1 MSNRLLLIQAGAFGD
16 LFICAPIA
24 KHYADLGYEVIWP
37 TTKKFTKIVGLFPYV
52 THLELDD
59 RELHSDW
66 LRSDTIKT
74 LELLPEINPDL
85 TLNLADRGPHSTA
98 QRPWEK
104 FEETKYRL
112 SKVPFEE
119 KHSLVWTRDE
129 KKENEIYEK
138 FVGDK
143 EDYIFAHLTNSTSER
158 VGLPIAENIKIVE
171 MEEVEGDNI
180 VGWYKVIKNA
190 SAVYCV
196 ESSIHCFIDGFV
208 KDLKCPKYLLSRPTL
223 QAGQSYTVS
232 KYWDKRFMR

>member
-1 MSNRLLLIQAGAFGD
+1 MKKCLLIQPGAFGD

-24 KHYADLGYEVIWP
+24 KHYADLGYEVSWP
-37 TTKKFTKIVGLFPYV
+37 TREKFSGIMGHFPYV
-52 THLELDD
+52 KNTKLDERVLD
-59 RELHSDW
+59 PDW
-66 LRSDTIKT
+66 LRSDVIKC
-74 LELLPEINPDL
+74 LEISESPKPDL
-85 TLNLADRGPHSTA
+85 VLNLADRGPHPTGQQS
-98 QRPWEK
+98 WEK

-119 KHSLVWTRDE
+119 KHSLVWARDE